1 MEAKL
6 GRPVLE
12 VLSEHADREEQS
24 SRERLEVAVYI
35 STQGVVGND
44 RGKFEVDENNPA
56 FEMLERDVRKAKDS
70 IVSFLTVEL
79 KAETIDAEVKKAGEG
94 AAEEAAAERAAA
106 EQVPAAEEPAVEVAV
121 AEVPTAEAPAT
132 DTPVAEAAAA
142 NAPEAV
148 AAAANAPEA
157 SAVEASAEVAASS
170 STETVAE
177 APSNTPSPPPSP
189 PPEVRTTQLAARRT
203 ARRTAL
209 LISGAA
215 GSGKST
221 FLTKLLAYLRA
232 DYRKWRLEE
241 RNKRLKPGQ
250 TKLKQVVVLL
260 VSLGALQNPMTDLWA
275 EGLKMQYKLTQAQC
289 DELREKVR
297 WTVLGKH
304 KWLNNPSC
312 LRYEWML
319 QVRTG
324 EAEVLFLLDA
334 YDEMSAGH
342 IGKSLYQ
349 VRHRP
354 FLTAPALPPY
364 FTPHFTS
371 LIFLPHLPRALGR
384 SSHAYP
390 LPHPHA
396 SSCQANNLEQ
406 YRSDEERRNNDVSN
420 PVVIYTGRSELFDSV
435 IVSRAARTPHG
446 RQRAPGGDVA
456 LGVRREELDGQL
468 FDSVKDAQYDT
479 WFLPLEPE
487 NTAMDETKEVKPYFL
502 EIRLAPFSTKLPG
515 GMRSIPHAMH
525 RLTTATPRAS
535 QSRHKNALASL
546 SPTALHSPQSTLR
559 RTPLSRRA
567 VLWSKRSARCLSRR
581 AVTSRH
587 PSSCLKLLTAK
598 ATRAAPSKH
607 SSSPR
612 TAAQAPSRVTHRLA
626 VMPTQQ

>member
-35 STQGVVGND
+35 STQGVVRND

-56 FEMLERDVRKAKDS
+56 FEMLERGVCEAKDS

-79 KAETIDAEVKKAGEG
+79 KAETIDAEVKKAGKG

-121 AEVPTAEAPAT
+121 AEVPAAEAPTT
-132 DTPVAEAAAA
+132 DTPVAAAA

-241 RNKRLKPGQ
+241 RNKRLEPGQ

-312 LRYEWML
+312 LRCEWML

-384 SSHAYP
+384 SSRAYP

-435 IVSRAARTPHG
+435 
-446 RQRAPGGDVA
+446 
-456 LGVRREELDGQL
+456 
-468 FDSVKDAQYDT
+468 KDAQYNT

-525 RLTTATPRAS
+525 RRTTATPRAS
-535 QSRHKNALASL
+535 QSRHTNALASL
-546 SPTALHSPQSTLR
+546 SPTALYSPQSTLR

-587 PSSCLKLLTAK
+587 PSSCQKLLTAK
-598 ATRAAPSKH
+598 ATRATPSTH